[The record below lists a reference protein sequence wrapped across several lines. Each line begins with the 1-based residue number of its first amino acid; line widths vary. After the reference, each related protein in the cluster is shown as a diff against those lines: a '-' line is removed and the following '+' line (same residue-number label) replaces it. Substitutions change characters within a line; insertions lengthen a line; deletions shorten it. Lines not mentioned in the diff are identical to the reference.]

1 MRPENSTTPYLRMNG
16 IGNAIL
22 VLDRRRSSAPVDAAM
37 ACALNAAPRLAFD
50 QLMVIEAPRH
60 DKTAAFVEI
69 FNNDGSRSAACGNGT
84 RCVAFALLRGHSEAE
99 ISVETEAGVLACWRE
114 GPTQFR
120 VDMGAPR
127 FTWQDIPLRE
137 PVPDTASVLLEGFPH
152 LPAAALL
159 SMGNPHAVFFVDAAL
174 QARLPEWG
182 AALEQHRLFPERAN
196 ISFAVVEA
204 PDRIRLRVWERGAGL
219 TLACG
224 SAACATMVAAARA
237 GLTGR
242 AAQVHLPGGVLDMAW
257 RAEDGHV
264 LMAGAVE
271 LEHEGRL
278 DLGEFAVAGH
288 A

>member
-1 MRPENSTTPYLRMNG
+1 MHPEIPQAPYLRMNG

-22 VLDRRRSSAPVDAAM
+22 VLDRRMTHTRVDAAM
-37 ACALNAAPRLAFD
+37 ARALNAQPELAFD
-50 QLMVIEAPRH
+50 QLMVIEAPHRAG
-60 DKTAAFVEI
+60 TAAFVEI

-84 RCVAFALLRGHSEAE
+84 RCVAFALLRGHAE
-99 ISVETEAGVLACWRE
+99 TQIAVETEAGVLACWRE
-114 GPTQFR
+114 GATRFR

-127 FTWQDIPLRE
+127 FGWQEIPLRE
-137 PVPDTASVLLEGFPH
+137 AVPDTASVRLDGFPE
-152 LPAAALL
+152 LPVAALL
-159 SMGNPHAVFFVDAAL
+159 SMGNPHAVFFVNEAL

-182 AALEQHRLFPERAN
+182 AALEHHQLFPARAN

-237 GLTGR
+237 GHTGR
-242 AAQVHLPGGVLDMAW
+242 AAGVHLPGGVLDMAW

-271 LEHEGRL
+271 LEHEGML
-278 DLGEFAVAGH
+278 DLGDFAAATH